1 MFYALVSVFFCHFVY
16 VSVFTGQ
23 VIPSAWPTPVDD
35 WTKEHVLADGVQGQ
49 PLNLT
54 LNRTSSLERLA
65 KRRPDV
71 VVFADASLDMKT
83 YFLAFGRVAP
93 VQVSLRGSDRPRW
106 SLPYNGFVRIF

>member
-1 MFYALVSVFFCHFVY
+1 MTFFAE
-16 VSVFTGQ
+16 Q

-35 WTKEHVLADGVQGQ
+35 WTKEHVLADGTHGR

-65 KRRPDV
+65 ERRPDV

-93 VQVSLRGSDRPRW
+93 VQVSLRGSDRPRL
-106 SLPYNGFVRIF
+106 SLPYNRFVRIFQEKY